1 MVEIHPSIV
10 ITKIDFN
17 NTELHIEKTNVS
29 LDFFK
34 SNNKLWLRH
43 ISETK
48 EPRKVESKGN
58 ENDKQGEYKFK
69 KPGVS
74 MMILIYQP

>member
-34 SNNKLWLRH
+34 SNNKL
-43 ISETK
+43 
-48 EPRKVESKGN
+48 
-58 ENDKQGEYKFK
+58 
-69 KPGVS
+69 
-74 MMILIYQP
+74 